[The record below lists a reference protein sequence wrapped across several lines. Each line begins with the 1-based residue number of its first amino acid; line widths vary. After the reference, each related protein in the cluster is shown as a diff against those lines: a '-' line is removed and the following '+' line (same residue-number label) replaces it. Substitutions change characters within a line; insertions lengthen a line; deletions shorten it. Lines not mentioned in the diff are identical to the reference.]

1 MPQNPGAGSVNRNST
16 YPTALPSVLDFTTTQ
31 TTSFLVFSLVR
42 KTSCPGA
49 SSAEMR
55 STAPCPKT
63 STVCERSEKGSR
75 LSEPSTDREPFTVTG
90 TSSATGCGRA
100 GALPAG
106 AAGIP
111 GAVGAAAFS
120 GSFTMGVINHSL
132 KLDLYGQ
139 ARTAG
144 FPVLP
149 LYGGFAGEG
158 AI

>member
-1 MPQNPGAGSVNRNST
+1 MPQNPGAGSVKRNST

-31 TTSFLVFSLVR
+31 TTSFFVFSFVR

-49 SSAEMR
+49 SWAEIR
-55 STAPCPKT
+55 NTAPCPKT

-75 LSEPSTDREPFTVTG
+75 LSEPSTERAPFTVTG

-100 GALPAG
+100 GAAGMPGVAG
-106 AAGIP
+106 A
-111 GAVGAAAFS
+111 VAFS
-120 GSFTMGVINHSL
+120 GSFKMGVINNSL

-144 FPVLP
+144 FPD
-149 LYGGFAGEG
+149 
-158 AI
+158 

>member
-1 MPQNPGAGSVNRNST
+1 
-16 YPTALPSVLDFTTTQ
+16 
-31 TTSFLVFSLVR
+31 
-42 KTSCPGA
+42 
-49 SSAEMR
+49 MR
-55 STAPCPKT
+55 STAPWPKT

-75 LSEPSTDREPFTVTG
+75 LSEPSMERAPFTVTG

-100 GALPAG
+100 GAPAEG

-120 GSFTMGVINHSL
+120 GYFTMGVINHSL
-132 KLDLYGQ
+132 KLDLYEQ

-149 LYGGFAGEG
+149 LYGGIAG
-158 AI
+158 